1 MPVRYLKI
9 ALVGFVSLM
18 CLMYATQNVVN
29 LDAAYGFVAGA
40 TSPADHRAY
49 PSSFG
54 PALSAP
60 VLIWGSLAVIIGL
73 EYAAGLL
80 AAKGAWDLWSARRAS
95 AETFNRAKT
104 YAVLGAGTGVVV
116 WFGLFAV
123 IGGAY
128 FQMWQTQLGSAA
140 LSGAFQF
147 AMQCGLV
154 LLFVSMTDG

>member
-1 MPVRYLKI
+1 VPVRYLKI
-9 ALVGFVSLM
+9 VLVGFVSLM

-29 LDAAYGFVAGA
+29 LDAAYGFVASA
-40 TSPADHRAY
+40 TSSADHRAY

-60 VLIWGSLAVIIGL
+60 ALIWSSLAIIIGL

-80 AAKGAWDLWSARRAS
+80 AAKGFWDLWSARGAP
-95 AETFNRAKT
+95 AESFNRAKT
-104 YAVLGAGTGVVV
+104 YAILGAGMAVVV

-123 IGGAY
+123 VGGAY

-140 LSGAFQF
+140 LDGAFQF
-147 AMQCGLV
+147 ATQCSLV
-154 LLFVSMTDG
+154 LLFINMTDR